1 MTLFFY
7 LIYTTETLPVLYF
20 ISIYFIFLALAVN
33 GLSPNIPFFRS
44 RPNNVSF
51 NVGETATLF
60 CSVSDLQTRFVST
73 STSYYVVDDFYS
85 NVANDD
91 IRFLLLLH
99 YSLSVFFFTLLGT
112 WSYYFLILLVVCLSF
127 ILILII
133 GFIVMSFDI
142 FVYGVHNL
150 IRFTTS
156 K

>member
-7 LIYTTETLPVLYF
+7 LIYTTETLQVLYF

-91 IRFLLLLH
+91 IRFLFLLH
-99 YSLSVFFFTLLGT
+99 YSLSVFFFFTLLGT

-142 FVYGVHNL
+142 FVY
-150 IRFTTS
+150 
-156 K
+156 